1 MKRAWE
7 DLTPSE
13 RELLEFCDGDINLLR
28 VALRGAIRA
37 RTRKIAEEFAYGL
50 VTCSQSVT
58 HMSPANKLETD

>member
-50 VTCSQSVT
+50 VTCSQSDT